1 MKKRTLL
8 GILLSVLC
16 IFLLLGLGIYLMV
29 DMKKMDTPLSENSEL
44 ETLVDEVNEDGEVL
58 SSDEAVPASENHV
71 TSDTTSRNADGEN
84 SDEIQE
90 IDGGN
95 FDDFQEIDQQT
106 AAALA
111 AANSHSS
118 PLPEHHIIFVGD
130 SRTVGMG
137 EAESEIGD
145 GCCYIG
151 EVGEGYYWFADN
163 GLARMEEA
171 MEQYPDSP
179 VVLNLGV
186 NDPDALKQYLEL
198 YQTFAD
204 RYPDHEIYF
213 MSVNPVTEECKS
225 RTNMEIAEFN
235 SQLKAAFPDQYLDCN
250 TYMKVREFESADG
263 VHYSDDTYCM
273 IHDYVVN
280 QIFK

>member
-29 DMKKMDTPLSENSEL
+29 DMKKMDTPLSESSEL
-44 ETLVDEVNEDGEVL
+44 ETLFDEVNEDGEVL
-58 SSDEAVPASENHV
+58 SSDEAVPASENHAA
-71 TSDTTSRNADGEN
+71 SDTSSRNTDGEN
-84 SDEIQE
+84 SDESQK
-90 IDGGN
+90 
-95 FDDFQEIDQQT
+95 IDQQT

-111 AANSHSS
+111 AANSHSTT
-118 PLPEHHIIFVGD
+118 LPEHHIIFVGD

-137 EAESEIGD
+137 DAESEIGD

-151 EVGEGYYWFADN
+151 EVGEGYYWFEDN
-163 GLARMEEA
+163 GLAQMEEA

-186 NDPDALKQYLEL
+186 NDPDALEQYLEL

-235 SQLKAAFPDQYLDCN
+235 SQLKAAFPAQYLDCN